1 MTVGTQ
7 FAITMTLLTLGG
19 VWLDGQFPKVAPLWT
34 ILGALFGIVAAMMN
48 LIREVLE
55 DDRKLKNEDRSAKT
69 GSKKPG
75 TRKP

>member
-1 MTVGTQ
+1 MQ

-48 LIREVLE
+48 LFREVFE
-55 DDRKLKNEDRSAKT
+55 AEQKLKIKDGSAKD
-69 GSKKPG
+69 GSSKP
-75 TRKP
+75 RKP